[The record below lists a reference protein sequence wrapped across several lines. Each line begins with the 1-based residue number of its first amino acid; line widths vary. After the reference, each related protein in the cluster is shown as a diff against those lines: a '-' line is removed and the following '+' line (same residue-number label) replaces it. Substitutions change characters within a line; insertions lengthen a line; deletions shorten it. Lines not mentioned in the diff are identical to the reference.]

1 LNEEV
6 DNLKAKLFTLS
17 SLHRNMIPLVKKV
30 GALLLALLLLA
41 SFSFFNQVAEGKDTE
56 IFLLHTNSVTGHLFP
71 CPT

>member
-1 LNEEV
+1 MNEEV

-30 GALLLALLLLA
+30 GALLLALLILA
-41 SFSFFNQVAEGKDTE
+41 SFSFFDQVAEGKDTE
-56 IFLLHTNSVTGHLFP
+56 ILLLHTNNVTGHLFP